1 MKHLLLFLLP
11 WLFVADLQAQPTEPQ
26 ARIDSLEALF
36 AEAEPGF
43 DKVDYWMGILRESL
57 FIGDRDLFEETI
69 ARGKQLAE
77 QYNEPAAM
85 VAAIILGDNVIAFRY
100 EGDGEKAVRLTKE
113 GLDLALTTDD
123 PDLIAFARYQYAE
136 NLSYEKGAFEEAR
149 EILEA
154 SIADFD
160 DRVTLKNKGNTYKN
174 LAYVQ
179 SQLGMNEEALQN
191 YELALT
197 TFEEVATNPD
207 KHHRLNRVSA
217 MYADGGINNVSQ
229 TIVYLGQAYQKVGNM
244 DMALKTFQRSVAY
257 CIKHN
262 LEENQ
267 AWTMGHLAKLQAL
280 EGKYEEAITNLNI
293 GIQIF
298 EGLGYEKDVVEFYQA
313 LGDIYLDLGEAQ
325 PALESFD
332 KTYEYYDRV
341 RDSLRVVQ
349 AVIRQSDAYLLQ
361 DNLEKAFA
369 VLEDATPIAEGSGV
383 VINIITLKKQKAR
396 VLSRQQAWD
405 EAEPLLQEVLIYC
418 QERDRPNLEAE
429 TYFDLANIYFQQ
441 GQYSKAIATHQKSI
455 ALADTLNRAELK
467 QENYE
472 ALSKAYA
479 RDGDYESA
487 LAAYTTFHTLT
498 DSIYTA
504 GAQEILR
511 QEQVRQ
517 NVQTFQQEKEA
528 ATLQAQLLQSRNQLY
543 LIVALALLLLL
554 AVGGYLFA
562 QLRKAKQSLE
572 NKNQEL
578 EDLNAT
584 KDRFFGI
591 IGHDLRSPLL
601 ALESVGNQME
611 YHLRKGNTDKLVNL
625 SKLMDTTTHRL
636 TGLLDNLLNW
646 ALTQQGTLP
655 NNPRPLH
662 MRELSQQVL
671 DMFALHAANKQIT
684 LENAIPDDL
693 RVHADDTGMRTILR
707 NLISNAIKFT
717 PQGGQVRLSAKK
729 EGSQVRVQIKDT
741 GIGIPKEHL
750 EHLFELKKERKAG
763 TDGERGTGLGLVLV
777 KELTSLNQGE
787 LLIDSE
793 EGKGTAFTVRLPA
806 A

>member
-1 MKHLLLFLLP
+1 M
-11 WLFVADLQAQPTEPQ
+11 
-26 ARIDSLEALF
+26 
-36 AEAEPGF
+36 
-43 DKVDYWMGILRESL
+43 
-57 FIGDRDLFEETI
+57 
-69 ARGKQLAE
+69 
-77 QYNEPAAM
+77 
-85 VAAIILGDNVIAFRY
+85 
-100 EGDGEKAVRLTKE
+100 
-113 GLDLALTTDD
+113 
-123 PDLIAFARYQYAE
+123 
-136 NLSYEKGAFEEAR
+136 
-149 EILEA
+149 
-154 SIADFD
+154 
-160 DRVTLKNKGNTYKN
+160 
-174 LAYVQ
+174 
-179 SQLGMNEEALQN
+179 
-191 YELALT
+191 
-197 TFEEVATNPD
+197 
-207 KHHRLNRVSA
+207 
-217 MYADGGINNVSQ
+217 
-229 TIVYLGQAYQKVGNM
+229 
-244 DMALKTFQRSVAY
+244 
-257 CIKHN
+257 
-262 LEENQ
+262 
-267 AWTMGHLAKLQAL
+267 
-280 EGKYEEAITNLNI
+280 
-293 GIQIF
+293 
-298 EGLGYEKDVVEFYQA
+298 
-313 LGDIYLDLGEAQ
+313 
-325 PALESFD
+325 
-332 KTYEYYDRV
+332 
-341 RDSLRVVQ
+341 
-349 AVIRQSDAYLLQ
+349 
-361 DNLEKAFA
+361 
-369 VLEDATPIAEGSGV
+369 
-383 VINIITLKKQKAR
+383 
-396 VLSRQQAWD
+396 
-405 EAEPLLQEVLIYC
+405 
-418 QERDRPNLEAE
+418 
-429 TYFDLANIYFQQ
+429 
-441 GQYSKAIATHQKSI
+441 
-455 ALADTLNRAELK
+455 
-467 QENYE
+467 
-472 ALSKAYA
+472 
-479 RDGDYESA
+479 
-487 LAAYTTFHTLT
+487 
-498 DSIYTA
+498 
-504 GAQEILR
+504 
-511 QEQVRQ
+511 
-517 NVQTFQQEKEA
+517 QTFQQEKEA

-741 GIGIPKEHL
+741 GIGIPGEHL